1 MSTYEIKFTLSNGQ
15 TITVMTNGQPDD
27 ISEFLTKM
35 TKTSYQS
42 FVNDSDAATAVNLT
56 NVLYF
61 EAKKVRELR

>member
-1 MSTYEIKFTLSNGQ
+1 MSTYEVKFTLSNGQ

-42 FVNDSDAATAVNLT
+42 FVNDSDTATAVNIA